1 MFGHSATICLQEIVD
16 NVIQLHVHDASFDVP
31 QLASKSNIGAHPPGK
46 DDQHA
51 QLGDEVCRAN
61 S

>member
-1 MFGHSATICLQEIVD
+1 MSFVD

-31 QLASKSNIGAHPPGK
+31 QLASKSNIGANPPSE
-46 DDQHA
+46 DAQHE
-51 QLGDEVCRAN
+51 QLGDEQ